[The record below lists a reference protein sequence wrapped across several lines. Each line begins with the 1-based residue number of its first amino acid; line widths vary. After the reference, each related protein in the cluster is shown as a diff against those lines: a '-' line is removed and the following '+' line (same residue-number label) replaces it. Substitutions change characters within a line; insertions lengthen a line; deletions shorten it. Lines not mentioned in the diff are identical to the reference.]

1 MSRVELSAIAL
12 TLGAAVAWGTWGFL
26 SDRAALRT
34 APLTL
39 WVTVVLVEAIA
50 VAPVA
55 LVIRPAFSWLAIAAG
70 LAGAIGYALFFLAL
84 RRGSNA
90 APLIAITALYP
101 AITLVL
107 QLWATKTQIQSRQVI
122 GLALAI
128 IAIACIAL

>member
-1 MSRVELSAIAL
+1 MSLVELSAVAL
-12 TLGAAVAWGTWGFL
+12 ALGAAIAWGAWGFL
-26 SDRAALRT
+26 SDRASIRA

-50 VAPVA
+50 VLPVA
-55 LVIRPAFSWLAIAAG
+55 FFIRPAFSWLTIAAG
-70 LAGAIGYALFFLAL
+70 LAGTVGYALFFLAL

-101 AITLVL
+101 AITLLL
-107 QLWATKTQIQSRQVI
+107 QVILTKVTLHPRQLI

-128 IAIACIAL
+128 IAIAFIAL

>member
-1 MSRVELSAIAL
+1 MSRIELTAVGLA
-12 TLGAAVAWGTWGFL
+12 LGAALAWGAWGFL
-26 SDRAALRT
+26 SDRASVRA

-50 VAPVA
+50 VIPVA
-55 LVIRPAFSWLAIAAG
+55 FLIRPAFSWLTIAAG
-70 LAGAIGYALFFLAL
+70 LAGTIGYALFFLAL

-101 AITLVL
+101 AVTLILQVIITRV
-107 QLWATKTQIQSRQVI
+107 QLHPRQVV

-128 IAIACIAL
+128 IAIALIAL